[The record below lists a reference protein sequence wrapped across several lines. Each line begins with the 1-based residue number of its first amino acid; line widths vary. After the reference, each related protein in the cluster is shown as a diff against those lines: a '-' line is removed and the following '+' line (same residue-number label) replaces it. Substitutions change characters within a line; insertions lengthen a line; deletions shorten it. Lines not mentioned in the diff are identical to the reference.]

1 VLRRRRIE
9 VGRALCCLA
18 AAGWPRDDAEAA
30 APETKLVLILA
41 NHIGEL
47 DVLNEA
53 VAFPKVPANSH

>member
-1 VLRRRRIE
+1 MILSRVT
-9 VGRALCCLA
+9 GPQA
-18 AAGWPRDDAEAA
+18 AAL
-30 APETKLVLILA
+30 ETKLVLILA

>member
-1 VLRRRRIE
+1 MLHS
-9 VGRALCCLA
+9 

-30 APETKLVLILA
+30 ALETKLVLILA

-53 VAFPKVPANSH
+53 VAFPKVPANSHR